1 MIYSS
6 NKISLGDWG
15 YFSSSQCRWWNGFEE
30 RTLKRKLLDWSGQ
43 FEFEFHYLGY
53 GFIDDTNETIA
64 SHTTKHARSTDRNWM
79 PRLKDATYSHLFS
92 PIKNHPGST
101 SYLHNIGHGAGFPN
115 WFRRT
120 ILRRTSYVIARTRYD
135 RSCVCWFVFAR
146 STSFTSIL
154 ILPCQ

>member
-1 MIYSS
+1 MASSKGLQIPSHWLSWFYKIAWFRLWWIWWVIYSS

-79 PRLKDATYSHLFS
+79 LRLKDATFSHHCYL
-92 PIKNHPGST
+92 IKKIVSK
-101 SYLHNIGHGAGFPN
+101 SYLHKGNSLNNIGPGAGFPN
-115 WFRRT
+115 GFRRT
-120 ILRRTSYVIARTRYD
+120 TAN
-135 RSCVCWFVFAR
+135 
-146 STSFTSIL
+146 
-154 ILPCQ
+154 